1 MGVSLPSNQSSLRG
15 NEMSFLNLL
24 QIVIS
29 VVLIVVIL
37 LQVKGSGFGAALGGM
52 SGGSVYRTKRGLE
65 RTLFQATI
73 LLTIIFIF
81 ISFLSVSSQ

>member
-1 MGVSLPSNQSSLRG
+1 M
-15 NEMSFLNLL
+15 FLNVL
-24 QIVIS
+24 QIVVS
-29 VVLIVVIL
+29 VLLIIVVL

-73 LLTIIFIF
+73 ILTVVFIF
-81 ISFLSVSSQ
+81 VSFLSVSAD

>member
-1 MGVSLPSNQSSLRG
+1 M
-15 NEMSFLNLL
+15 FLNVL
-24 QIVIS
+24 QIVVSTLLI
-29 VVLIVVIL
+29 IVVL

-73 LLTIIFIF
+73 ILVVVFIF
-81 ISFLSVSSQ
+81 VSFLSVTQD

>member
-1 MGVSLPSNQSSLRG
+1 
-15 NEMSFLNLL
+15 MSFLNLL

-29 VVLIVVIL
+29 VVLIAVIL

-81 ISFLSVSSQ
+81 ISFLSVTSQ

>member
-1 MGVSLPSNQSSLRG
+1 ML
-15 NEMSFLNLL
+15 MNLL
-24 QIVIS
+24 QIFVSALLIL
-29 VVLIVVIL
+29 VVL

-73 LLTIIFIF
+73 LLVIVFIF
-81 ISFLSVSSQ
+81 VSFLSVEWQ

>member
-1 MGVSLPSNQSSLRG
+1 M
-15 NEMSFLNLL
+15 FLNVL
-24 QIVIS
+24 QIAVSTLLI
-29 VVLIVVIL
+29 IVVL

-73 LLTIIFIF
+73 ILSVVFVLV
-81 ISFLSVSSQ
+81 SFLSVSAQN

>member
-1 MGVSLPSNQSSLRG
+1 M
-15 NEMSFLNLL
+15 FLNVL
-24 QIVIS
+24 QIVVS
-29 VVLIVVIL
+29 VILVVIIL

-73 LLTIIFIF
+73 LLTIVFIF
-81 ISFLSVSSQ
+81 VSFLSVQSQK

>member
-1 MGVSLPSNQSSLRG
+1 M
-15 NEMSFLNLL
+15 LNIL

-29 VVLIVVIL
+29 VVLIVIIL

-73 LLTIIFIF
+73 LLMLVFIF
-81 ISFLSVSSQ
+81 VSFLSVYTQK

>member
-1 MGVSLPSNQSSLRG
+1 ML
-15 NEMSFLNLL
+15 LNIL
-24 QIVIS
+24 QITVSVI
-29 VVLIVVIL
+29 LILIIL

-73 LLTIIFIF
+73 ILTLVFIF
-81 ISFLSVSSQ
+81 ISFLSVYSQK

>member
-1 MGVSLPSNQSSLRG
+1 MI
-15 NEMSFLNLL
+15 LNVL
-24 QIVIS
+24 QIAIS
-29 VVLIVVIL
+29 LVLIVVVL

-73 LLTIIFIF
+73 MLVIAFILV
-81 ISFLSVSSQ
+81 SFLSVYSQK

>member
-1 MGVSLPSNQSSLRG
+1 MLMNI
-15 NEMSFLNLL
+15 L
-24 QIVIS
+24 QIVVS
-29 VVLIVVIL
+29 VILILIIL

-73 LLTIIFIF
+73 ILTIVFIF
-81 ISFLSVSSQ
+81 ISFLSVQSQ

>member
-1 MGVSLPSNQSSLRG
+1 ML
-15 NEMSFLNLL
+15 MNLF

-29 VVLIVVIL
+29 SIMTVVIL

-52 SGGSVYRTKRGLE
+52 TGGSVFRTKRGLE

-73 LLTIIFIF
+73 LLVIVFIF
-81 ISFLSVSSQ
+81 VSFLSVQAQ

>member
-1 MGVSLPSNQSSLRG
+1 MN
-15 NEMSFLNLL
+15 FL
-24 QIVIS
+24 QIVVSALLI
-29 VVLIVVIL
+29 IVVL

-73 LLTIIFIF
+73 LLVVVFVF
-81 ISFLSVSSQ
+81 VSFLSVESQK

>member
-1 MGVSLPSNQSSLRG
+1 MLMN
-15 NEMSFLNLL
+15 FL

-29 VVLIVVIL
+29 TILIVVVL

-52 SGGSVYRTKRGLE
+52 SGGSVFRTKRGLE

-73 LLTIIFIF
+73 ILVVVFIF
-81 ISFLSVSSQ
+81 VSFLSVTSQG

>member
-1 MGVSLPSNQSSLRG
+1 ML
-15 NEMSFLNLL
+15 LNLL

-29 VVLIVVIL
+29 VILILVIL

-65 RTLFQATI
+65 KTLFQATI
-73 LLTIIFIF
+73 LLAIVFIF
-81 ISFLSVSSQ
+81 ISVLSVYRQK